1 MMDKI
6 NAAIKYSYCIC
17 IAESDSYL
25 ATCIVPI
32 IVDINKRAMPKL
44 SHGDT
49 ANKYVT
55 SALCAHVCLIID
67 NIDYVSG
74 IGNSSREQ
82 YIRADDPCRPDLQEK
97 PQKCTKKITK
107 NGSYCHAR
115 RDTVPKVVL
124 YSVLWSKYGRDD

>member
-17 IAESDSYL
+17 IAESDPYL

-32 IVDINKRAMPKL
+32 IAGINKRAMPKL

-55 SALCAHVCLIID
+55 SALCAHVCLILLLAFWLRVEPTCMHMMT
-67 NIDYVSG
+67 NLA
-74 IGNSSREQ
+74 NHQEQ
-82 YIRADDPCRPDLQEK
+82 
-97 PQKCTKKITK
+97 
-107 NGSYCHAR
+107 
-115 RDTVPKVVL
+115 
-124 YSVLWSKYGRDD
+124 